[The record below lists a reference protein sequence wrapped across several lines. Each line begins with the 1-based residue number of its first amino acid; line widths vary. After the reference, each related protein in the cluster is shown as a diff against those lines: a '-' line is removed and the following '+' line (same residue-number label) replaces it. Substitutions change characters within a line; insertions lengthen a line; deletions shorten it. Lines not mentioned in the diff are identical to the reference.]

1 MQLLTVARMYVDPA
15 ARPGTIAEI
24 GDALWS
30 LAEQAEA
37 GSDSQ
42 FQFVK
47 FFANIASTPGHVET
61 LRGLRDGSVTL
72 PGVEID
78 TDLEWELL
86 ESLAL
91 NGAASRSEIE
101 EALARDNTSNGQ
113 QAAARSAA
121 ALPSSDD
128 KRAAFDSLVASDE
141 LPNVVVRMTT
151 MGYTHVNDPASLE
164 HLVARYFDALTEV
177 WSSRTHAISE
187 YIVLGLYPAPLAS
200 QELVDAT
207 RAWLDGNHDAASA
220 LRRLVGE
227 NLAGVERA
235 LAAQARDRV

>member
-1 MQLLTVARMYVDPA
+1 
-15 ARPGTIAEI
+15 
-24 GDALWS
+24 
-30 LAEQAEA
+30 
-37 GSDSQ
+37 
-42 FQFVK
+42 
-47 FFANIASTPGHVET
+47 
-61 LRGLRDGSVTL
+61 
-72 PGVEID
+72 
-78 TDLEWELL
+78 
-86 ESLAL
+86 
-91 NGAASRSEIE
+91 
-101 EALARDNTSNGQ
+101 
-113 QAAARSAA
+113 
-121 ALPSSDD
+121 
-128 KRAAFDSLVASDE
+128 
-141 LPNVVVRMTT
+141 MTT

-207 RAWLDGNHDAASA
+207 RAWLDANDDAASA